1 LFIKNLYSIYLISLR
16 LPFPEGRTLEID
28 DVMKKLA
35 AFLIPFVGLKQGK
48 HEFEY
53 LIDRE
58 FFEHFEYDDFN
69 SANVKIDLLFE
80 KKSTIMELTFKAEGV
95 VNVNCDLTN
104 EPYDQPIDA
113 ELTLVVK
120 FGDNFNDDNEEL
132 LILPHSEYQLNVAQ
146 YIYELIV
153 LSVPLKRVHPGVLD
167 GTLKSEVLEKLE
179 ELSPKEDQDIEE
191 NENGEEIDPRWNKL
205 KKLLNDK

>member
-16 LPFPEGRTLEID
+16 LPFPEGRTLEKD

-69 SANVKIDLLFE
+69 SANIKIDLLFE
-80 KKSTIMELTFKAEGV
+80 KKSTIMELTFKAVGV

-120 FGDNFNDDNEEL
+120 FGDSFNDDNEEL

-191 NENGEEIDPRWNKL
+191 NDNGEEIDPRWNKL

>member
-1 LFIKNLYSIYLISLR
+1 LR
-16 LPFPEGRTLEID
+16 LPFPEGQTLEND

-53 LIDRE
+53 TIDRE

-80 KKSTIMELTFKAEGV
+80 KKSTIMELTFKATGV

-104 EPYDQPIDA
+104 EPYNQPIDA

-120 FGDNFNDDNEEL
+120 FGDSYNDDNEEL
-132 LILPHSEYQLNVAQ
+132 LVLPHSEYQLNVAQ

-179 ELSPKEDQDIEE
+179 ELSPKEDYDNDE
-191 NENGEEIDPRWNKL
+191 NDNGEEIDPRWNKL

>member
-1 LFIKNLYSIYLISLR
+1 MFIKNLYSIYLISLR
-16 LPFPEGRTLEID
+16 LPFPEGRTLEKD

-35 AFLIPFVGLKQGK
+35 AYLIPFVGLKQGK

-58 FFEHFEYDDFN
+58 FFEHFEYDEFN
-69 SANVKIDLLFE
+69 SANIKIDLLFE
-80 KKSTIMELTFKAEGV
+80 KKSTIMELTFKAVGV

-120 FGDNFNDDNEEL
+120 FGDSFNDDNEEL
-132 LILPHSEYQLNVAQ
+132 LILPHSEYQLNVSQ

-191 NENGEEIDPRWNKL
+191 NDNGEEIDPRWNKL

>member
-16 LPFPEGRTLEID
+16 LPFPEGRTLEKD

-48 HEFEY
+48 HEFDY

-58 FFEHFEYDDFN
+58 FFEHFEYDDLN

-80 KKSTIMELTFKAEGV
+80 KKSTIMELTFRAVGV

-113 ELTLVVK
+113 ELPLVVK
-120 FGDNFNDDNEEL
+120 FGDSFNDDNEEL
-132 LILPHSEYQLNVAQ
+132 LVLPHSEYQLNVSQ

-153 LSVPLKRVHPGVLD
+153 LSVPSKRVHPGVLD

-191 NENGEEIDPRWNKL
+191 NDNGEEIDPRWNKL